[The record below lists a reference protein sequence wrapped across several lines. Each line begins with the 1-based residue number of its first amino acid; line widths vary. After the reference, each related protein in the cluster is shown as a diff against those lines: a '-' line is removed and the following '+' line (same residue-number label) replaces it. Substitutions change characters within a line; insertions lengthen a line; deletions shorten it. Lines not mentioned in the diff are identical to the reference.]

1 MFTTSAGEFLRAY
14 SPERF
19 PPRDPATARA
29 VFLVTPEGFALAEE
43 SSRDNLYMRMS
54 EPTEPALAL
63 AEHAALARALAS
75 DIPVV
80 TFPGDP
86 ATPDAVFPNNVW
98 GTTRGHLLVGRMRH
112 AVRQRESERR
122 DIRAFFETVL
132 GYDTVELP
140 GGVAE
145 LTGALV
151 IDRGRRIGFCGL
163 SERCDLE
170 GARAMHDA
178 FDLALTYAFPLA
190 PGEYH
195 LNVLLAVLAGRAA
208 ILHRDSLAD
217 PAAADAIA
225 AVYPGRVLWLDNAEK
240 AAFAGNAIALSDE
253 AVWMSEEAARRL
265 RPESRAALGSW
276 GFAIRTAALAEI
288 EKAGGSLRC
297 CVAEI
302 Y

>member
-1 MFTTSAGEFLRAY
+1 MFTTTAAEFLAAY

-19 PPRDPATARA
+19 PPRYPATARA
-29 VFLVTPEGFALAEE
+29 VFLVSPEGFSLAAE
-43 SSRDNLYMRMS
+43 SARDNLYMRMA
-54 EPTEPALAL
+54 ERADPGRALT
-63 AEHAALARALAS
+63 EHAALARALAT

-86 ATPDAVFPNNVW
+86 ETPDAVFPNNVW

-112 AVRQRESERR
+112 AVRRRESERR

-132 GYDTVELP
+132 GYDTLELP

-151 IDRGRRIGFCGL
+151 IDRARGIGFCGL

-190 PGEYH
+190 ASEYH
-195 LNVLLAVLAGRAA
+195 LNVLLAVLGGRAA
-208 ILHRDSLAD
+208 ILHRGSLAD
-217 PAAADAIA
+217 PASADAIA
-225 AVYPGRVLWLDNAEK
+225 AVYPERVLWLDDDEK
-240 AAFAGNAIALSDE
+240 AAYAGNAIALRDDS
-253 AVWMSEEAARRL
+253 VWMSAGAARAL
-265 RPESRAALGSW
+265 RPESRAALAGW
-276 GFAIRTAALAEI
+276 GFETKTAELEEI